1 MTSLRPVLPKEHG
14 LWVWVLVPLLV
25 GAGSAVGDAGNFWT
39 VFAAVLLWFLALTP
53 ARMVYKSRK
62 KKMALNRAALVWS
75 FVYGFPG
82 TVAVLLAVMADYRFI
97 VYFAFLAPSF
107 YIGVRAAH
115 AGYLKSVAFEFGG
128 IAYLSLL
135 AFLGAFSVAGDFQTA
150 HAAVWF
156 LVLVF
161 LMDRSV
167 QTRRVARTIGRTD
180 GKSPERLKPICRKNV
195 LISLGVLLT
204 VFLFLILFGLP
215 RIFVLPYL
223 PGMAATL
230 YNYARPPRLLKH
242 VGYMELFLAVLYS
255 AAITL
260 LSGSLYQ

>member
-1 MTSLRPVLPKEHG
+1 MTFPRPVLPKEHG

-25 GAGSAVGDAGNFWT
+25 GAGTAVGDAGNFWA

-62 KKMALNRAALVWS
+62 KKTALNRAALAWS
-75 FVYGFPG
+75 FAYSLPG

-97 VYFAFLAPSF
+97 YYFAFLAPSF

-115 AGYLKSVAFEFGG
+115 AGQLKSVAFEFGG
-128 IAYLSLL
+128 IGYLSLL
-135 AFLGAFSVAGDFQTA
+135 TFLGAVSVAGEFQTT

-167 QTRRVARTIGRTD
+167 QTRRVARCVGRA
-180 GKSPERLKPICRKNV
+180 GGQPGEELKPICRTNIY
-195 LISLGVLLT
+195 LSLGVYIT
-204 VFLFLILFGLP
+204 VLLFLTLFKLSH
-215 RIFVLPYL
+215 IFSALYL
-223 PGMAATL
+223 PGMAVTL
-230 YNYARPPRLLKH
+230 YNYARPPRMLKH
-242 VGYMELFLAVLYS
+242 VGYMELTLAILYS

-260 LSGSLYQ
+260 LSGSLY